1 MSAAIIAVNNF
12 NRNKGSAPRW
22 WIRNKGGEDVSILL
36 ESKWALLK
44 IEEGIIKIG
53 NCSSSVLRA
62 TEHFTLSPPYRRLEP
77 HPRHCFASF
86 MSSKAT
92 LTGFLS
98 FPSLIPP
105 LPCLNATL
113 ALQNAFQSCPG
124 SSPLPSDLAFL
135 HHSTYFCSSHSRPL
149 EGRECTF
156 SPSDYPSFQH
166 IVSPEQLLVKQSPG
180 IIHLKTLPQII
191 GDWNVTLH
199 MYAVSS

>member
-1 MSAAIIAVNNF
+1 M
-12 NRNKGSAPRW
+12 
-22 WIRNKGGEDVSILL
+22 SILL

-135 HHSTYFCSSHSRPL
+135 HHTLGTLESRILCFLDSQGLYPLCGHCITALCSPRPGGK
-149 EGRECTF
+149 GRDSQE
-156 SPSDYPSFQH
+156 
-166 IVSPEQLLVKQSPG
+166 VNMA
-180 IIHLKTLPQII
+180 
-191 GDWNVTLH
+191 W
-199 MYAVSS
+199 A